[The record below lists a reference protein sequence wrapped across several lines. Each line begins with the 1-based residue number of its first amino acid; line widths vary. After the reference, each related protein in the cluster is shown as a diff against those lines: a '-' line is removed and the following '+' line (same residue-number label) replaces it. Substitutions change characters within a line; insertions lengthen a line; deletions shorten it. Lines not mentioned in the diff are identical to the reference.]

1 LDEKWWQDSLQS
13 IRQIAIFMLLAG
25 SALAADDALLRNGFV
40 IRHDHREL
48 LPDGRT
54 TRLYISPDNKN
65 FVDVPTDNI
74 ASFETVPVEAA
85 VPVPVPAPKPQT
97 LTDIVRDASDKHL
110 IDEDLIH
117 GVIRAES
124 GSNPK
129 AVSRKGAQGLM
140 QLMPAT
146 ARTLGVT
153 NSFDSKENVEAGT
166 RYLHEMLVKF
176 NFDLAKA
183 LAAYNAG
190 PDRVSQ
196 YKGVPP
202 YNETR
207 AYVARIIKDF
217 NRKKLAAASA
227 SANAA
232 RKARKATVKASPSKT

>member
-1 LDEKWWQDSLQS
+1 MKQFAVLV
-13 IRQIAIFMLLAG
+13 LLAG
-25 SALAADDALLRNGFV
+25 SALAADDALLRNGFT

-54 TRLYISPDNKN
+54 TRLYISSDSKN
-65 FVDVPTDNI
+65 FVDVPTENI
-74 ASFETVPVEAA
+74 ASFEAVPVEAA
-85 VPVPVPAPKPQT
+85 PPAPPPVAAVKPET
-97 LTDIVRDASDKHL
+97 LTDIVHEASDKHL

-117 GVIRAES
+117 SVIRAES
-124 GSNPK
+124 GFNPK
-129 AVSRKGAQGLM
+129 AVSPKGAQGLM

-146 ARTLGVT
+146 ARGLGVAD
-153 NSFDSKENVEAGT
+153 SFDSRANVEAGT
-166 RYLHEMLVKF
+166 RYLHEMLIKF

-202 YNETR
+202 YIETR

-227 SANAA
+227 A
-232 RKARKATVKASPSKT
+232 RKTHKVTAKAPPSKT

>member
-1 LDEKWWQDSLQS
+1 
-13 IRQIAIFMLLAG
+13 MLLVAG
-25 SALAADDALLRNGFV
+25 SALAADDALLRNGFT

-48 LPDGRT
+48 LQDGRT
-54 TRLYISPDNKN
+54 TRLYISSDNKS
-65 FVDVPTDNI
+65 FVDVPTENI
-74 ASFETVPVEAA
+74 ASFEAVPVEATPPA
-85 VPVPVPAPKPQT
+85 PVPAAKPQT

-110 IDEDLIH
+110 IDEDLINS
-117 GVIRAES
+117 VIRAES
-124 GSNPK
+124 DSNPK

-146 ARTLGVT
+146 ARNLGVT
-153 NSFDSKENVEAGT
+153 NSFDSRENVEAGT

-176 NFDLAKA
+176 DFDLAKA

-190 PDRVSQ
+190 PNRVSQ

-232 RKARKATVKASPSKT
+232 RKAKKATVKAPPSKT

>member
-1 LDEKWWQDSLQS
+1 MK
-13 IRQIAIFMLLAG
+13 QIAVFILLAG
-25 SALAADDALLRNGFV
+25 SALAADDALLRNGFT

-48 LPDGRT
+48 LQDGRT
-54 TRLYISPDNKN
+54 TRLYISSDNKN
-65 FVDVPTDNI
+65 FVDVPTENI
-74 ASFETVPVEAA
+74 AGFEAAPVEAA
-85 VPVPVPAPKPQT
+85 PPPPPATVAASKPEA
-97 LTDIVRDASDKHL
+97 LTDIVRGASDKHL

-117 GVIRAES
+117 SVIRAES
-124 GSNPK
+124 GFNPK
-129 AVSRKGAQGLM
+129 AVSPKGAQGLM

-146 ARTLGVT
+146 ARNLGVT
-153 NSFDSKENVEAGT
+153 DSFDSRANVEAGT
-166 RYLHEMLVKF
+166 QYLHEMLIKF

-202 YNETR
+202 YHETR

-232 RKARKATVKASPSKT
+232 RKTHKVTVKAPPSKT